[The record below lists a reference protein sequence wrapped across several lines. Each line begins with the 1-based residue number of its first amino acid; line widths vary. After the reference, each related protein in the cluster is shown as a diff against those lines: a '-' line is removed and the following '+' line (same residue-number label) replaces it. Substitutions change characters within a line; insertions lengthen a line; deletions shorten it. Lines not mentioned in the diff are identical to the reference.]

1 MEQVTLIRRSLT
13 IFVCGLIGA
22 VPILGV
28 PPALY
33 ALVSAVRTHFASGQ
47 TWNPASR
54 YLAAGAL
61 LACAGIGLSVLI
73 VGAAIV
79 SH

>member
-1 MEQVTLIRRSLT
+1 MDQVTLIRRSLT
-13 IFVCGLIGA
+13 IFACGLIGA

-33 ALVSAVRTHFASGQ
+33 ALVSAVRIHFVAGQ

-54 YLAAGAL
+54 YLTTGAL
-61 LACAGIGLSVLI
+61 LACAGTGLSVLI

-79 SH
+79 SR